1 MFLQTVVADG
11 NKEQQI
17 LNQMKQRASET
28 RTDIENI
35 VKSIMDDVRK
45 NGLDAVEK
53 YSLQF
58 DKTKPYIIEQS
69 VIDKAYN

>member
-35 VKSIMDDVRK
+35 VKSIMDD
-45 NGLDAVEK
+45 
-53 YSLQF
+53 
-58 DKTKPYIIEQS
+58 
-69 VIDKAYN
+69 